1 MAASLAGTRLPMIV
15 HKSVVVVNL
24 LLVNLHIT
32 GVFEPFC
39 ALHTKP
45 NNTEAHFEVHQRSIS
60 AGNSPPPILVK
71 GADSQ
76 N

>member
-1 MAASLAGTRLPMIV
+1 MAASLAGTSLPMIV
-15 HKSVVVVNL
+15 QKPLVVNL